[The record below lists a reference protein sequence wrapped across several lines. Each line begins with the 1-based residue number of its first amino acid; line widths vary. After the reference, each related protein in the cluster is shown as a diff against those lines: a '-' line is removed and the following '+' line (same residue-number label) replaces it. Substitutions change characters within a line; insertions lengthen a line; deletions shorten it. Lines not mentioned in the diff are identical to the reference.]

1 MGLKIGWVKLDRNFL
16 NFPFYQ
22 DTNAVR
28 VYVHLKLCANYEAVP
43 WQGLVLQPGQCVT
56 TLQELSKELR
66 ISVQQVRGAIQK
78 LKSTRM
84 ITVKTTN
91 RFSVFSVHDSCISEG
106 FELKNN
112 TQDSMQNNMK
122 ITRKDQTDN
131 TPKTLL
137 PIENEK
143 EKERKQDNQTTLLSD
158 EADDEFFELDEEEAA
173 RLDENCRQMMAYVGN
188 QEVVKALSYFNKHK
202 AKLAVADVTDFLK
215 LCEITDKAGF
225 QSVKSAIDAA
235 IIHQP
240 KHAMSY
246 ICEVCG
252 QRI

>member
-1 MGLKIGWVKLDRNFL
+1 MGLKIGWVKLNRNFL

-28 VYVHLKLCANYEAVP
+28 VYVHLKLCANYEAAS
-43 WQGLVLQPGQCVT
+43 WQGLILQPGQCVT
-56 TLQELSKELR
+56 TLSELSKELR

-78 LKSTRM
+78 LKSTGM

-91 RFSVFSVHDSCISEG
+91 KFSVFSVHDSCISEG

-112 TQDSMQNNMK
+112 TQDSMQNNIK
-122 ITRKDQTDN
+122 ITREEQADN
-131 TPKTLL
+131 TQKTLL
-137 PIENEK
+137 PIEKEK

-188 QEVVKALSYFNKHK
+188 QEVVKALSYFDKHK

-225 QSVKSAIDAA
+225 QSVKSAIDEA
-235 IIHQP
+235 IIRKP

-252 QRI
+252 QHI